1 MDKLIDKI
9 IDEMKKGN
17 AITDDEENEEIVRL
31 GLELMITK
39 AIFAIVIV
47 IVGLL
52 MGCFFES
59 VVFAISFSLL
69 REYGGGYHAETR
81 IKCFLLSF
89 ITLVVSLGIIILA
102 KNLPV
107 LTLPFI
113 TVSIISAIYI
123 LCKAP
128 IDTANKRL
136 DKDDIRVYGNKTRV
150 LTVILLFVAV
160 LLLYFGINNLA
171 FAVLTGIIIEV
182 YLMIKGQIS
191 NYINREE
198 V

>member
-9 IDEMKKGN
+9 IYEMKKGN

-52 MGCFFES
+52 IGCFFES

-69 REYGGGYHAETR
+69 REYSGGYHAETR
-81 IKCFLLSF
+81 IKCFWLSF
-89 ITLVVSLGIIILA
+89 ITLVVSLGIIILV
-102 KNLPV
+102 KNFSV
-107 LTLPFI
+107 LALPFI

-136 DKDDIRVYGNKTRV
+136 DKDEIRVYGNKAKV
-150 LTVILLFVAV
+150 STVILLFIAAF
-160 LLLYFGINNLA
+160 LLYFRVNNIAL
-171 FAVLTGIIIEV
+171 AVLTGIIIEA
-182 YLMIKGQIS
+182 YLMIKGQIA
-191 NYINREE
+191 NYINGEK